1 MKIDV
6 LKVPEVHSPDTSA
19 VETELNLLHV
29 KNLIIREGLLLN
41 SPDKVLV
48 DAWND
53 MTNKYP
59 SSII

>member
-1 MKIDV
+1 MKIDE